1 MPESS
6 PLLEVEE
13 LRTHFF
19 TRRGVIKAVD
29 GVSFTLHAGETL
41 ALVGESGSGKSVTCL
56 SLVRLVPEPAG
67 RIVGG
72 RVRVRRAKTS
82 CARLPPRC
90 AGSEGSRSP
99 WCCKTR

>member
-41 ALVGESGSGKSVTCL
+41 ALVGESG
-56 SLVRLVPEPAG
+56 
-67 RIVGG
+67 
-72 RVRVRRAKTS
+72 
-82 CARLPPRC
+82 
-90 AGSEGSRSP
+90 
-99 WCCKTR
+99 